1 MNAQDF
7 KLGVINTQKVV
18 ENYNKAIEAD
28 TELKTLQDRLAG
40 RLKKLE
46 DEIVTMEERLTKQE
60 LFLDEDAVRSAK
72 ADIVRKQD
80 EYRQKLQV
88 GQESLM
94 EKQKEL
100 LEPILQEVKDLIIQ
114 IGKQEKYSL
123 ILDKQAAMFVESKY
137 DLTDSLIQHLNEKYK
152 KDKQDKIIQDS
163 SILKDINIF
172 GYLLSSSYII
182 ECMFYVLSVSYSQI
196 FLFISLIT

>member
-1 MNAQDF
+1 MNVMKGNKQALTKRFGRSVIVLFSILSLCTIVNAQDF

-80 EYRQKLQV
+80 EYRQKLKV

-123 ILDKQAAMFVESKY
+123 ILDKQAAMFVESNY
-137 DLTDSLIQHLNEKYK
+137 DLTDSLIQQLNEKYK
-152 KDKQDKIIQDS
+152 KDKQDKEKS
-163 SILKDINIF
+163 N
-172 GYLLSSSYII
+172 
-182 ECMFYVLSVSYSQI
+182 E
-196 FLFISLIT
+196 

>member
-1 MNAQDF
+1 MNVMKENQQTLTKCFERSFIVLFSILSLCSIVNAQDF

-123 ILDKQAAMFVESKY
+123 ILDKQAAMFVEPKY
-137 DLTDSLIQHLNEKYK
+137 DLTDSLIQQLNEKYK
-152 KDKQDKIIQDS
+152 KDKQDKEKS
-163 SILKDINIF
+163 N
-172 GYLLSSSYII
+172 
-182 ECMFYVLSVSYSQI
+182 E
-196 FLFISLIT
+196 

>member
-1 MNAQDF
+1 MNVMKENQQTLTKRFEGSFIVLFSILSLCSIVNAQDF

-72 ADIVRKQD
+72 ADILRKQD
-80 EYRQKLQV
+80 EYRQKLKV

-137 DLTDSLIQHLNEKYK
+137 DLTDSLIQQLNEKYK
-152 KDKQDKIIQDS
+152 KDKQDKEKS
-163 SILKDINIF
+163 N
-172 GYLLSSSYII
+172 
-182 ECMFYVLSVSYSQI
+182 E
-196 FLFISLIT
+196 

>member
-1 MNAQDF
+1 MNVMKENQQTLTKCFERSFIVLFSILSLCSIVNAQDF

-100 LEPILQEVKDLIIQ
+100 LEPILQEVKDLIIE

-137 DLTDSLIQHLNEKYK
+137 DLTDSLIQQLNQKYK
-152 KDKQDKIIQDS
+152 KDKQNKEKS
-163 SILKDINIF
+163 N
-172 GYLLSSSYII
+172 
-182 ECMFYVLSVSYSQI
+182 E
-196 FLFISLIT
+196 

>member
-1 MNAQDF
+1 MNVMKGNKQALTKRFGRSVIVLFSILSLCSIVNAQDF

-60 LFLDEDAVRSAK
+60 LFLDEDAVISAK

-137 DLTDSLIQHLNEKYK
+137 DLTDSLIQQLNQKYK
-152 KDKQDKIIQDS
+152 KDKQNKEKS
-163 SILKDINIF
+163 N
-172 GYLLSSSYII
+172 
-182 ECMFYVLSVSYSQI
+182 E
-196 FLFISLIT
+196 

>member
-1 MNAQDF
+1 MNVMKENQQTLTKCFERSFIVLFSILSLCSIVNAQDF

-137 DLTDSLIQHLNEKYK
+137 DLTDSLIQQLNQNYK
-152 KDKQDKIIQDS
+152 KDKQNKEKS
-163 SILKDINIF
+163 N
-172 GYLLSSSYII
+172 
-182 ECMFYVLSVSYSQI
+182 E
-196 FLFISLIT
+196 

>member
-1 MNAQDF
+1 MNVMKENQQALTKRFGRSVVVLFSILSLCSIVNAQDF
-7 KLGVINTQKVV
+7 KLGVLNTQKVV
-18 ENYNKAIEAD
+18 ENYDKAIEAD

-80 EYRQKLQV
+80 EYRQKLKV

-123 ILDKQAAMFVESKY
+123 ILDKQAAMFVEPKY
-137 DLTDSLIQHLNEKYK
+137 DLTDSLIQQLNEKYK
-152 KDKQDKIIQDS
+152 KDKQDKEKS
-163 SILKDINIF
+163 N
-172 GYLLSSSYII
+172 
-182 ECMFYVLSVSYSQI
+182 E
-196 FLFISLIT
+196 

>member
-1 MNAQDF
+1 MNVMKGNKQALTKRFGRSVIVLFSILSLCSIVNAQDF

-80 EYRQKLQV
+80 EYRQKLKV

-137 DLTDSLIQHLNEKYK
+137 DLTDSLIQQLNQKYK
-152 KDKQDKIIQDS
+152 KDKQNKEKS
-163 SILKDINIF
+163 N
-172 GYLLSSSYII
+172 
-182 ECMFYVLSVSYSQI
+182 E
-196 FLFISLIT
+196 

>member
-1 MNAQDF
+1 MNVMKGNQQALTKRFGRSIVVLFSILILCSIVNAQDF

-80 EYRQKLQV
+80 EYRQKLKV

-137 DLTDSLIQHLNEKYK
+137 DLTDSLIQQLNEKYK
-152 KDKQDKIIQDS
+152 KDKQDKEKS
-163 SILKDINIF
+163 N
-172 GYLLSSSYII
+172 
-182 ECMFYVLSVSYSQI
+182 E
-196 FLFISLIT
+196 

>member
-1 MNAQDF
+1 MNVMKENQQTLTKCFERSFIVLFSILSLCSIVNAQDF

-80 EYRQKLQV
+80 EYRQKLKV

-100 LEPILQEVKDLIIQ
+100 LEPILEEVKDLIIQ

-137 DLTDSLIQHLNEKYK
+137 DLTDSLIQQLNEKYK
-152 KDKQDKIIQDS
+152 KDKQDKEKS
-163 SILKDINIF
+163 N
-172 GYLLSSSYII
+172 
-182 ECMFYVLSVSYSQI
+182 E
-196 FLFISLIT
+196 

>member
-1 MNAQDF
+1 MNVMKGNKQALTKRFGRSVIVLFSILSLCSIVNAQDF

-80 EYRQKLQV
+80 EYRQKLKV

-100 LEPILQEVKDLIIQ
+100 LEPILEEVKDLIIQ

-137 DLTDSLIQHLNEKYK
+137 DLTDSLIQQLNEKYK
-152 KDKQDKIIQDS
+152 KDKQDKEKS
-163 SILKDINIF
+163 N
-172 GYLLSSSYII
+172 
-182 ECMFYVLSVSYSQI
+182 E
-196 FLFISLIT
+196 

>member
-1 MNAQDF
+1 MNVMKGNKQALTKRFGRSVIVLFSILSLCSIVNAQDF

-80 EYRQKLQV
+80 EYRQKLKV

-123 ILDKQAAMFVESKY
+123 ILDKQAAMFVEPKY
-137 DLTDSLIQHLNEKYK
+137 DLTDSLIQQLNEKYK
-152 KDKQDKIIQDS
+152 KDKQDKEKS
-163 SILKDINIF
+163 N
-172 GYLLSSSYII
+172 
-182 ECMFYVLSVSYSQI
+182 E
-196 FLFISLIT
+196 

>member
-1 MNAQDF
+1 MNVTQKNQQALTKRFGRSVIVLFSILSLCSIVNAQDF

-137 DLTDSLIQHLNEKYK
+137 DLTDSLIQQLNEKYK
-152 KDKQDKIIQDS
+152 KDKQDKEKS
-163 SILKDINIF
+163 N
-172 GYLLSSSYII
+172 
-182 ECMFYVLSVSYSQI
+182 E
-196 FLFISLIT
+196 

>member
-1 MNAQDF
+1 MNVMKGNKQALTKRFGRSVIVLFSILSLCSIVNAQDF

-137 DLTDSLIQHLNEKYK
+137 DLTDSLIQQLNQKYK
-152 KDKQDKIIQDS
+152 KDKQNKEKS
-163 SILKDINIF
+163 N
-172 GYLLSSSYII
+172 
-182 ECMFYVLSVSYSQI
+182 E
-196 FLFISLIT
+196 

>member
-1 MNAQDF
+1 MNVMKENQQTLTKRFEGSFIVLFSILSLCSIVNAQDF

-28 TELKTLQDRLAG
+28 TELKTLQDRLAS

-72 ADIVRKQD
+72 ADILRKQD
-80 EYRQKLQV
+80 EYRQKLKV

-137 DLTDSLIQHLNEKYK
+137 DLTDSLIQQLNEKYK
-152 KDKQDKIIQDS
+152 KDKQDKEKS
-163 SILKDINIF
+163 N
-172 GYLLSSSYII
+172 
-182 ECMFYVLSVSYSQI
+182 E
-196 FLFISLIT
+196 

>member
-1 MNAQDF
+1 MNVMKENQQTLTKCFERSFIVLFSILSLCSIVNAQDF

-80 EYRQKLQV
+80 EYRQKLKV

-137 DLTDSLIQHLNEKYK
+137 DLTDSLIQQLNQKYK
-152 KDKQDKIIQDS
+152 KDKQNKEKS
-163 SILKDINIF
+163 N
-172 GYLLSSSYII
+172 
-182 ECMFYVLSVSYSQI
+182 E
-196 FLFISLIT
+196 

>member
-1 MNAQDF
+1 MNVMKENQQTLTKCFERSFIVLFSILSLCSIVNAQDF

-137 DLTDSLIQHLNEKYK
+137 DLTDSLIQQLNQKYK
-152 KDKQDKIIQDS
+152 KDKQDKEKS
-163 SILKDINIF
+163 N
-172 GYLLSSSYII
+172 
-182 ECMFYVLSVSYSQI
+182 E
-196 FLFISLIT
+196 

>member
-1 MNAQDF
+1 MNVMKGNKQALTKRFGRSVIVLFSILSLCSIVNAQDF

-46 DEIVTMEERLTKQE
+46 DEIITMEERLTKQE

-137 DLTDSLIQHLNEKYK
+137 DLTDSLIQQLNQKYK
-152 KDKQDKIIQDS
+152 KDKQNKEKS
-163 SILKDINIF
+163 N
-172 GYLLSSSYII
+172 
-182 ECMFYVLSVSYSQI
+182 E
-196 FLFISLIT
+196 

>member
-1 MNAQDF
+1 MNVMKGNKQALTKRFGRSVIVLFSILSLCSIVNAQDF

-80 EYRQKLQV
+80 EYRQKLKV

-137 DLTDSLIQHLNEKYK
+137 DLTDSLIQQLNEKYK
-152 KDKQDKIIQDS
+152 KDKQDKEKS
-163 SILKDINIF
+163 N
-172 GYLLSSSYII
+172 
-182 ECMFYVLSVSYSQI
+182 E
-196 FLFISLIT
+196 

>member
-1 MNAQDF
+1 MNVMKENQQTLTKRFERSFIVLFSILSLCSIVNAQDF

-46 DEIVTMEERLTKQE
+46 DEIVTMEERLPKQE

-137 DLTDSLIQHLNEKYK
+137 DLTDSLIQQLNQKYK
-152 KDKQDKIIQDS
+152 KDKQNKEKS
-163 SILKDINIF
+163 N
-172 GYLLSSSYII
+172 
-182 ECMFYVLSVSYSQI
+182 E
-196 FLFISLIT
+196 

>member
-1 MNAQDF
+1 MNVTQKNQQALTKRFGRSVIVLFSILSLCSIVNAQDF

-72 ADIVRKQD
+72 ADILRKQD
-80 EYRQKLQV
+80 EYRQKLKV

-137 DLTDSLIQHLNEKYK
+137 DLTDSLIQQLNEKYK
-152 KDKQDKIIQDS
+152 KDKQDKEKS
-163 SILKDINIF
+163 N
-172 GYLLSSSYII
+172 
-182 ECMFYVLSVSYSQI
+182 E
-196 FLFISLIT
+196 

>member
-1 MNAQDF
+1 MNVMKENQQTLTKCFERSFIVLFSILSLCSIVNAQDF

-60 LFLDEDAVRSAK
+60 LFLDEDAVISAK

-137 DLTDSLIQHLNEKYK
+137 DLTDSLIQQLNQNYK
-152 KDKQDKIIQDS
+152 KDKQNKEKS
-163 SILKDINIF
+163 N
-172 GYLLSSSYII
+172 
-182 ECMFYVLSVSYSQI
+182 E
-196 FLFISLIT
+196 

>member
-1 MNAQDF
+1 MNVMKGNKQALTKRFGRSVIVLFSILSLCSIVNAQDF

-100 LEPILQEVKDLIIQ
+100 LEPILEEVKDLIIQ

-137 DLTDSLIQHLNEKYK
+137 DLTDSLIQQLNQKYK
-152 KDKQDKIIQDS
+152 KDKQNKEKS
-163 SILKDINIF
+163 N
-172 GYLLSSSYII
+172 
-182 ECMFYVLSVSYSQI
+182 E
-196 FLFISLIT
+196 

>member
-1 MNAQDF
+1 MNVMKGNQQALTKRFGRSVIVLFSILSLCSIVNAQDF

-80 EYRQKLQV
+80 EYRQKLKV

-137 DLTDSLIQHLNEKYK
+137 DLTDSLIQQLNEKYK
-152 KDKQDKIIQDS
+152 KDKQDKEKS
-163 SILKDINIF
+163 N
-172 GYLLSSSYII
+172 
-182 ECMFYVLSVSYSQI
+182 E
-196 FLFISLIT
+196 

>member
-1 MNAQDF
+1 MNVMKENQQTLTKCFERSFIVLFSILSLCSIVNAQDF

-80 EYRQKLQV
+80 EYRQKLKV

-100 LEPILQEVKDLIIQ
+100 LEPILEEVKDLIIQ

-137 DLTDSLIQHLNEKYK
+137 DLTDSLIQQLNQKYK
-152 KDKQDKIIQDS
+152 NDKQNKEKS
-163 SILKDINIF
+163 N
-172 GYLLSSSYII
+172 
-182 ECMFYVLSVSYSQI
+182 E
-196 FLFISLIT
+196 

>member
-1 MNAQDF
+1 MNVMKGNKQTRAKRFGRPVVVLFSIFSLYSMVNAQDF

-137 DLTDSLIQHLNEKYK
+137 DLTDSLIQQLNEKYK
-152 KDKQDKIIQDS
+152 KDKQDKEKS
-163 SILKDINIF
+163 N
-172 GYLLSSSYII
+172 
-182 ECMFYVLSVSYSQI
+182 E
-196 FLFISLIT
+196 

>member
-1 MNAQDF
+1 MKENQQTLTKCFERSFIVLFSILSLCSIVNAQDF

-137 DLTDSLIQHLNEKYK
+137 DLTDSLIQQLNQNYK
-152 KDKQDKIIQDS
+152 KDKQNKEKS
-163 SILKDINIF
+163 N
-172 GYLLSSSYII
+172 
-182 ECMFYVLSVSYSQI
+182 E
-196 FLFISLIT
+196 

>member
-1 MNAQDF
+1 MNVLKGNKQALTKRFGRSVIVLFSILSLCSIVNAQDF

-46 DEIVTMEERLTKQE
+46 DEIITMEERLTKQE
-60 LFLDEDAVRSAK
+60 IFLDEDAVRSAK

-80 EYRQKLQV
+80 EYRQKLKV

-123 ILDKQAAMFVESKY
+123 ILDKQAAMFVEPKY
-137 DLTDSLIQHLNEKYK
+137 DLTDSLIQQLNEKYK
-152 KDKQDKIIQDS
+152 KDKQDKEKS
-163 SILKDINIF
+163 N
-172 GYLLSSSYII
+172 
-182 ECMFYVLSVSYSQI
+182 E
-196 FLFISLIT
+196 

>member
-1 MNAQDF
+1 MIFALDAMGGDF
-7 KLGVINTQKVV
+7 APQAIVQGALDALDNTSESLTLILLGDETAIKQELGDHSPSSIKVIHT
-18 ENYNKAIEAD
+18 
-28 TELKTLQDRLAG
+28 
-40 RLKKLE
+40 

-137 DLTDSLIQHLNEKYK
+137 DLTDSLIQQLNQKYK
-152 KDKQDKIIQDS
+152 KDKQNKEKS
-163 SILKDINIF
+163 N
-172 GYLLSSSYII
+172 
-182 ECMFYVLSVSYSQI
+182 E
-196 FLFISLIT
+196 